1 MDEQCSIVTSAT
13 SKGKEIMT
21 ESETISLAIIKP
33 SDIGKV
39 LRVKAYRKWTAQTSM
54 ESQHFSVACSLT
66 SRCNALFYKN
76 ELRAYSLKT

>member
-39 LRVKAYRKWTAQTSM
+39 LRVKAYRKWTVTNKNGKP
-54 ESQHFSVACSLT
+54 T
-66 SRCNALFYKN
+66 LFCCMFIDQQVQCPV
-76 ELRAYSLKT
+76 L